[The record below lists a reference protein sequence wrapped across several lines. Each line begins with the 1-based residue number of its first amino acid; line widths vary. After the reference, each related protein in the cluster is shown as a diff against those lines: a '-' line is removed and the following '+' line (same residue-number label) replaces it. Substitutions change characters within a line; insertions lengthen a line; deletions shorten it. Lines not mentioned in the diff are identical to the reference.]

1 MNDQFI
7 QLGEVAAEVAAEIE
21 AKMQR
26 QIVTLKEMV
35 ALCLH
40 KSRPSKQLY
49 GTNGRKLS
57 WMFDLRPML
66 LDPVALEKIAD
77 EFWERWEFEWPFQLA
92 AVETAG
98 IPIMLA
104 IMMRGHEKYQ
114 VNVNG
119 LIIRKK
125 RKKHGFQE
133 QIEGTLRPDVPV
145 IVVDDSANSCGTLE
159 QARVVLREA
168 GAKIR
173 EAFVVVGFESQM
185 GKEWERRHGIPVRH
199 IFTPADFMMKV
210 DNPFKI
216 KTDCR
221 VAWTFASPNPN
232 FAFAVAKSTPV
243 VADGRIMFGSDAG
256 VLWCLDALTGRVL
269 WWYGTADKTGKGI
282 VSSPK
287 VKDGRVYFGSYAGT
301 LHCLDVETGAEV
313 WRSKPCD
320 YIGSSPAILE
330 DRLFIGLEYQ
340 PKGTTGEALGACGA
354 FSLETGECLWLYP
367 TKNQLHGSPTAI
379 PSLQAVIWGTNDN
392 DVLVLDAETGG
403 LRRKFETGG
412 PIKYPVAVREETNQA
427 VFGSFDGSIYVWDYV
442 TGEVQVQVPTDDIV
456 YSTALIDGDRAW
468 MGSADETLTVVDL
481 DRAIVLRQI
490 DCGEKVHAS
499 PAQIGNTVYVGTSG
513 GALLGFDR
521 VSMDLVAKYQFP
533 ERITNAVVASG
544 NLLYVLAF
552 DNRLWAI
559 EV

>member
-1 MNDQFI
+1 MGDD
-7 QLGEVAAEVAAEIE
+7 LREKVAGCVH
-21 AKMQR
+21 R
-26 QIVTLKEMV
+26 
-35 ALCLH
+35 
-40 KSRPSKQLY
+40 SRPGKQLY
-49 GTNGRKLS
+49 SIGGRKLA

-66 LDPVALEKIAD
+66 LDPVALEQIAD
-77 EFWERWEFEWPFQLA
+77 AFWERFEFEWPFQLA

-104 IMMRGHEKYQ
+104 IMMRGREKYR
-114 VNVNG
+114 VEVNG

-133 QIEGTLRPDVPV
+133 QIEGRLRPDVPV
-145 IVVDDSANSCGTLE
+145 VVVDDSANSCGTLE

-168 GAKIR
+168 GAKIA

-185 GKEWERRHGIPVRH
+185 GKEWEQRHGIPVRH
-199 IFTPADFMMKV
+199 LYTPADFEITIN
-210 DNPFKI
+210 NPFKI
-216 KTDCR
+216 KTEYR
-221 VAWTFASPNPN
+221 VAWSFASPNPN
-232 FAFAVAKSTPV
+232 LAFAVAKSTPV
-243 VADGRIMFGSDAG
+243 VADGRIVFGSDAG

-269 WWYGTADKTGKGI
+269 WWFGTADKTGKGI

-287 VKDGRVYFGSYAGT
+287 VQDGWVYFGSYAGT
-301 LHCLDVETGAEV
+301 LHCLDLQTGREV
-313 WRSKPCD
+313 WSSKPCD
-320 YIGSSPAILE
+320 YIGSSPALM
-330 DRLFIGLEYQ
+330 DGRLFIGLEFQ
-340 PKGTTGEALGACGA
+340 PKGTTRAALGACGA
-354 FSLETGECLWLYP
+354 FDMETGECLWLHP
-367 TKNQLHGSPTAI
+367 TKNQLHGSPTAV
-379 PSLQAVIWGTNDN
+379 PSLQAVIWGTNDST
-392 DVLVLDAETGG
+392 VLLLDAASGECRQSIT
-403 LRRKFETGG
+403 TGG

-427 VFGSFDGSIYVWDYV
+427 VFGSFDGGIYVWDYV
-442 TGEVQVQVPTDDIV
+442 TGEVQMQVTTDDIV
-456 YSTALIDGDRAW
+456 YSTALIDEGRAW

-481 DRAIVLRQI
+481 DRAVVLRQI
-490 DCGEKVHAS
+490 ECGEKVHAS
-499 PAQIGNTVYVGTSG
+499 PARIGNVVYVGTSG